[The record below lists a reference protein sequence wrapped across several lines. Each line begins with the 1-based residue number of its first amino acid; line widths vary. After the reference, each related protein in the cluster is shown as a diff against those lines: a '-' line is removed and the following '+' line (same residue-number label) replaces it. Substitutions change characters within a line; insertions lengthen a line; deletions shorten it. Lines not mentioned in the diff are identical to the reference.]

1 MPHELKEAKKIE
13 FDCQRI
19 LNEAKLNA
27 EGIIRKAEERAAQIV
42 SREAIVTEAKKK
54 AVDMLTKAQ
63 AAAKNLQKNAAESVN
78 KMLADTESHYARNL
92 QSIRMVMAKLS
103 STTGAG
109 NNGGNPMGG
118 GINVNMIKQ
127 AQKMQQ
133 DMLKMQEEMENKEY
147 EATVGGGMVK
157 AVVNGKHTVLSVEIN
172 PEAIDPEDV
181 EMLQDLVVAA
191 VNQAL
196 RKCEEDVASSMN
208 KFTGGMNLVG
218 LGGLL

>member
-1 MPHELKEAKKIE
+1 MSIDEILEEMDELLDKSTSVPFVSHKKIVDGERMRELINDIRLNMPHELKEAKKIE

-27 EGIIRKAEERAAQIV
+27 ESIIRKAEERAAQIV

-118 GINVNMIKQ
+118 GITNINIK
-127 AQKMQQ
+127 
-133 DMLKMQEEMENKEY
+133 
-147 EATVGGGMVK
+147 
-157 AVVNGKHTVLSVEIN
+157 
-172 PEAIDPEDV
+172 
-181 EMLQDLVVAA
+181 
-191 VNQAL
+191 
-196 RKCEEDVASSMN
+196 
-208 KFTGGMNLVG
+208 
-218 LGGLL
+218 